1 MATKKPV
8 KLNRNC
14 DMTGCNQHAIADVKL
29 QASLGG
35 QWAYVCETHY
45 SLRYGDAF
53 VTKLERH

>member
-1 MATKKPV
+1 MAKTV

-45 SLRYGDAF
+45 SLRYGDVF